1 MNIHHIHHI
10 HPEQPQQFLTLHL
23 FSVPFFFIIYYYHYH
38 LTHFLFDFHY
48 IKKIINFNV
57 FLTKLNK
64 KKSKQKNNLLLK
76 LVVLSFRFLLNYCAQ
91 SGNTSATSATNF
103 STFSMSF
110 RYPCKAKEDVYDMS
124 PLFLLSLSLSLPI
137 HHPSI
142 YPSFSSG

>member
-64 KKSKQKNNLLLK
+64 KKKQTKK
-76 LVVLSFRFLLNYCAQ
+76 QSFTEISR
-91 SGNTSATSATNF
+91 
-103 STFSMSF
+103 SF
-110 RYPCKAKEDVYDMS
+110 V
-124 PLFLLSLSLSLPI
+124 
-137 HHPSI
+137 
-142 YPSFSSG
+142 SFSFELLCTVREYKCH